1 MGPGGPGPPLVLY
14 QIISA
19 SHVQYGIH
27 TFAEFKCPGCTFKIA
42 SQRTSLNLKN
52 FPAGACAQNSLEP
65 CTVRIPDG
73 HYCTHIAIVYYISI
87 PPLSQNPPSD
97 AVIPTTPATNQLIIY
112 LKYIM
117 FIMLFSSIWCT
128 ISKLRR
134 ATSKQSIGL
143 KATQIQSLWIK
154 KLCIITVD

>member
-1 MGPGGPGPPLVLY
+1 MTDRWKFFSYNNHTKAVGQIKELLSKGRFRNGPRGPGPPFGALSN
-14 QIISA
+14 ISA
-19 SHVQYGIH
+19 SHVQYGIP

-112 LKYIM
+112 LKYI
-117 FIMLFSSIWCT
+117 
-128 ISKLRR
+128 
-134 ATSKQSIGL
+134 
-143 KATQIQSLWIK
+143 
-154 KLCIITVD
+154 V

>member
-42 SQRTSLNLKN
+42 PQRTSLNLKN

-65 CTVRIPDG
+65 CTVHIPDG

-117 FIMLFSSIWCT
+117 FNALFFHLMYNKQTEEGNIKT
-128 ISKLRR
+128 INRFESN
-134 ATSKQSIGL
+134 TN
-143 KATQIQSLWIK
+143 
-154 KLCIITVD
+154 TVSMN